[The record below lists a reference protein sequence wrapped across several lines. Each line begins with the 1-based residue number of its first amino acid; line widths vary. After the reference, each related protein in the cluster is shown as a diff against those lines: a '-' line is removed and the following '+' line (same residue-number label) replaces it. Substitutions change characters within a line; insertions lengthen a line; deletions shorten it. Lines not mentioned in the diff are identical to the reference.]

1 MSQAYNGLSV
11 PSTLR
16 KGQLMKT
23 NVAPGATRK
32 PNLLDRVHEVA
43 RFRHLAYRTEQSYVS
58 WIKRFVLFHEMRHPA
73 HMGKTE
79 VEGFLTHL
87 AVRGRVSASTQ
98 NQALSA
104 ILFLYSHVLNQ
115 KLPWLDDVIR
125 AKRPTR
131 IPVVLSRDE
140 VARLFVH
147 LDGTPRLVA
156 GLLYGA
162 GLRLMEALRLRVHD
176 LDFDYGKILVR
187 DGKGGKDRHTVLP
200 AGLIPE
206 LKRHLILM
214 QSIHQCDLERGEGQV
229 KLPSALARKYPA
241 RATEWGWQW
250 IFPSPTF
257 SADPRDGKFRRHH
270 LYHQRIQRAVSHAV
284 RAASLTKAATCHTLR
299 HSFAT
304 HLLEDGYDIRTVQEL
319 LGHKD
324 VKTTMIYT
332 HVMNNGRCG
341 VISPLDRKP
350 NSEGSKG

>member
-1 MSQAYNGLSV
+1 
-11 PSTLR
+11 
-16 KGQLMKT
+16 MKT
-23 NVAPGATRK
+23 NIASAATRK

-43 RFRHLAYRTEQSYVS
+43 RVRHLAYRTEQSYVN
-58 WIKRFVLFHEMRHPA
+58 WIKRFVLFHDMRHPA
-73 HMGKTE
+73 QMGKIE
-79 VEGFLTHL
+79 MEGFLTHL
-87 AVRGRVSASTQ
+87 AVRDRVSASTQ

-104 ILFLYSHVLNQ
+104 ILFLYKHVLNQ

-125 AKRPTR
+125 AKRPKR
-131 IPVVLSRDE
+131 IPIVLSRSE
-140 VARLFVH
+140 ITRLFVH

-156 GLLYGA
+156 GLLYGS

-176 LDFDYGKILVR
+176 LDFDYGQILIR

-200 AGLIPE
+200 SGLIPDI
-206 LKRHLILM
+206 KQHLVLVE
-214 QSIHQCDLERGEGQV
+214 SIHHSDLERGEGQV
-229 KLPSALARKYPA
+229 KLPSALARKYPT
-241 RATEWGWQW
+241 RATAWGWQW
-250 IFPSPTF
+250 VFPSPTF
-257 SADPRDGKFRRHH
+257 SSDPRDGMVRRHH

-284 RAASLTKAATCHTLR
+284 RAAMLNKTATCHTLR

-341 VISPLDRKP
+341 VISPLDR
-350 NSEGSKG
+350 GRIKGGRRGDP